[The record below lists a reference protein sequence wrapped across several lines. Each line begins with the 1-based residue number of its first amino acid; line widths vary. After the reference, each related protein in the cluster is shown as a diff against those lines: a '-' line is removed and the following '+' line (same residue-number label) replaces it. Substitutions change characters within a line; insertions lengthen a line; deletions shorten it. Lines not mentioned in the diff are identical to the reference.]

1 MTTSILLDTNVVLD
15 YTMER
20 GEFFAPA
27 DRIMDE
33 IIAGRLRGYVT
44 ASQIT
49 DFYYFLEKEF
59 SHEKAVRVIAD
70 LITSVRV
77 IGVNRET
84 IDAALASGML
94 DFEDAVQTV
103 AAKDLGI
110 DIVVT
115 RDPEG
120 YCNSGLQVYLPE
132 EFLLPRE

>member
-15 YTMER
+15 FTMRR

-27 DRIMDE
+27 KRIMDE
-33 IIAGRLRGYVT
+33 IIAERLDGYVT
-44 ASQIT
+44 ASQVT

-59 SHEKAVRVIAD
+59 DHEKAVEVIAD
-70 LITSVRV
+70 LIASVEV
-77 IGVNRET
+77 IGVTRET

-132 EFLLPRE
+132 EFFIRAE